1 MPKPATR
8 SLSGKTRLLRKKGSG
23 HSAALLAALFAA
35 NLMPAW
41 AQDSTSVPQSRSP
54 TTLGDSMKHP
64 GNKQVHIFYVHGMA
78 ADGPGYSE
86 SQDLRKSI
94 CKLLKDCT
102 WPEGHFAGREYANQ
116 HDFALNASP
125 PPLSYLN
132 QPIWTSRKGSTNPSE
147 GWNASAPFVDHWE
160 FLRKDNAT
168 TIYLD
173 EINWWPLVFAVKCR
187 QIVAKD
193 AELVG
198 PGKAFIE
205 KCSSLEPDQ
214 ADGRFIS
221 YPWIEPDN
229 AQHLESM
236 PAKGARI
243 NRSAK
248 NAVLD
253 WGFTDAVLAVGP
265 LRPYLLEGIR
275 ELVLKSADVAV
286 DGSRGSLTGPLPN
299 QEFFFVSH
307 SLGSYLI
314 FSAMEFDGSQTDSAS
329 SQDWRVRYEN
339 VLSQTS
345 TVYFL
350 ANQLRLLELANLDV
364 SAGVNMMDHLKK
376 WGQLRHDYLL
386 SLGPA
391 TPDDLKPALI
401 VAWSDPSDLLSWT
414 VPDLT
419 DTSNVS
425 VENLIVKNALH
436 WFWLIENPASAHA
449 NYATNH
455 RVIEAIIKPKKP
467 SQQQ

>member
-1 MPKPATR
+1 
-8 SLSGKTRLLRKKGSG
+8 
-23 HSAALLAALFAA
+23 
-35 NLMPAW
+35 
-41 AQDSTSVPQSRSP
+41 
-54 TTLGDSMKHP
+54 
-64 GNKQVHIFYVHGMA
+64 
-78 ADGPGYSE
+78 
-86 SQDLRKSI
+86 
-94 CKLLKDCT
+94 
-102 WPEGHFAGREYANQ
+102 
-116 HDFALNASP
+116 
-125 PPLSYLN
+125 
-132 QPIWTSRKGSTNPSE
+132 
-147 GWNASAPFVDHWE
+147 
-160 FLRKDNAT
+160 
-168 TIYLD
+168 
-173 EINWWPLVFAVKCR
+173 
-187 QIVAKD
+187 
-193 AELVG
+193 
-198 PGKAFIE
+198 
-205 KCSSLEPDQ
+205 
-214 ADGRFIS
+214 
-221 YPWIEPDN
+221 
-229 AQHLESM
+229 M

-243 NRSAK
+243 NRNAK

-286 DGSRGSLTGPLPN
+286 DGSRGSVTGPLPN

-314 FSAMEFDGSQTDSAS
+314 FSAMEFDGSHTDSAS

-339 VLSQTS
+339 VLRQTS

-376 WGQLRHDYLL
+376 WGQLRHDYLS
-386 SLGPA
+386 SLGRA
-391 TPDDLKPALI
+391 APDDLKPALI

-414 VPDLT
+414 VPDLA

-425 VENLIVKNALH
+425 VENLTVKNALH